1 MLYRFTGI
9 LSILFKLYLILR
21 VKDMKIYA
29 LYSYTIEEATFK
41 LYPKDR
47 NFIQIYA
54 TVNPF
59 NLPILSYQVYENS
72 QWEMSKIVSRIL

>member
-1 MLYRFTGI
+1 MFYRFTGI

-41 LYPKDR
+41 LYPKGR
-47 NFIQIYA
+47 NFNQISA
-54 TVNPF
+54 IVNPF
-59 NLPILSYQVYENS
+59 NLPILSYQIYENS
-72 QWEMSKIVSRIL
+72 